1 MRIPI
6 TLSSLV
12 ALVIAS
18 ASVAAQERPIATT
31 AQASRAEMPADCSA
45 GKKRHDH
52 GAERNVPSALSMAC
66 STSARASTAKAKS
79 KPAHDHAKI
88 HKNQ

>member
-1 MRIPI
+1 MRTSIA
-6 TLSSLV
+6 LSSLV

-18 ASVAAQERPIATT
+18 TSVAAQERPIAAT

-52 GAERNVPSALSMAC
+52 GAERNLPSASSMAC
-66 STSARASTAKAKS
+66 STSAPASAAKPKS